1 MASSRSLV
9 IVADDFGIGP
19 ETSRGILELG
29 QEGRITAAVLLV
41 NSPFA
46 AQAVRKWKLNRRP
59 MRLGWHANLTL
70 DHPLLAPSDIPSLV
84 GPNGQFWPLKEFLRR
99 AVLGKLRLSE
109 IEAEWN
115 AQWHRYVELVGEPP
129 AIVNSHHHVAVF
141 PPMGDVLLQILRRQ
155 KPLPYVRRVREDWQS
170 LLAPGSLWKRVV
182 LSAFGTRLARRCESE
197 GFPGCECLIGINNG
211 RDPMRSSFFAERLA
225 SAGAESIELM
235 CHPGYRDESLKGRD
249 GNPSE
254 IELACRESELR
265 SLRRGDFLEG
275 LADLGYEYPGP
286 SGPHA
291 PIRRA
296 A

>member
-46 AQAVRKWKLNRRP
+46 GEAVRKWKLNRRP
-59 MRLGWHANLTL
+59 MKLGWHANLTL
-70 DHPLLAPSDIPSLV
+70 DRPLLTPSEIPSLV
-84 GPNGQFWPLKEFLRR
+84 GPDGRFWSLRQFLRR
-99 AVLGKLRLSE
+99 AAFGKLRRSE
-109 IEAEWN
+109 IEAEWS
-115 AQWHRYVELVGEPP
+115 AQWHRYVDLVGEPP

-141 PPMGDVLLQILRRQ
+141 PPLGDVLLQILRKQ

-170 LLAPGSLWKRVV
+170 LLAPGSLWKRIM
-182 LSAFGTRLARRCESE
+182 LTAFGTLLARRCESE

-211 RDPMRSSFFAERLA
+211 RDPMRPSFFAERLA

-235 CHPGYRDESLKGRD
+235 CHPGYRDESLNGRD

-254 IELACRESELR
+254 IELASREAELR
-265 SLRRGDFLEG
+265 SLRRGDSLEC
-275 LADLGYEYPGP
+275 LADLGYDFQGP
-286 SGPHA
+286 SGPQA
-291 PIRRA
+291 PTRRA